1 MLPLLL
7 TTFFLSLFV
16 TISLVPIFTKLA
28 FKFQLVDIPDKRKV
42 HTKPVPRVGGVAIA
56 IGFFAVC
63 LAFMAKDNFTTA
75 LLSGAGIIVIPALAD
90 DFFTLGYRI
99 KFAGQIAAA
108 LVVIFYGGVN
118 IVDFGSLL
126 PGSLSLPGWASIIL
140 TLVVIVGITN
150 AINLSDGLDGLAAG
164 ISFLVFT
171 TIAYLSY
178 RVGMMEVMLPAIA
191 MAGAT
196 FGFLRFNTYPASIF
210 MGDGGS
216 QLLGFTG
223 IVLAIKLTQT
233 SMALSPVLPLL
244 LFGLPI
250 LDTLTVMTQRVIDG
264 RSPFHPDKNH
274 IHHKLMRLGLFHT
287 EAVFTIY
294 VIQSVL
300 VVSALFFCFFFCF
313 IWDWLIIL
321 GYLVFAL
328 TILFTFT
335 ITEKRGYKL
344 KRSFLDR
351 RLKARLKIL
360 KRRGRII
367 RFFFTALKL
376 GLLFILFFSVLLPAQ
391 ITPFFTSI
399 AGILIAILTIS
410 LVYKKL
416 PEEFAA
422 RLALYLSVPYLI
434 YLSTTT
440 GTVNWTTVD
449 FSVIYDLAFLFLAF
463 FAIMV
468 LRFTRRKKGFEF
480 STMDFLILVV
490 VFVLL
495 VIPDAQ
501 VQDQHLGLL
510 ASKVMIIFFSFEIL
524 VGEFREKM
532 TGFTIA
538 ALLLFSVVV
547 LRGLAMLTT

>member
-1 MLPLLL
+1 MLTLFL
-7 TTFFLSLFV
+7 TTLFLSLFI
-16 TISLVPIFTKLA
+16 TISLVPLFTKLA
-28 FKFQLVDIPDKRKV
+28 FKFQLVDIPDERKV
-42 HTKPVPRVGGVAIA
+42 HTKPVPRVGGAAMA

-63 LAFMAKDNFTTA
+63 LAFMEKGNFTTA
-75 LLSGAGIIVIPALAD
+75 FLLGAVVIVIFGLID
-90 DFFTLGYRI
+90 DFFTLGHRV
-99 KFAGQIAAA
+99 KFASQIVAA

-126 PGSLSLPGWASIIL
+126 PGSFSLPGWASVIL

-178 RVGMMEVMLPAIA
+178 RVGMMEVMIPAIA

-223 IVLAIKLTQT
+223 IVLAIKLTQAST
-233 SMALSPVLPLL
+233 SLSPALPLL

-300 VVSALFFCFFFCF
+300 VVSALFFCF